1 MGETRYQ
8 ALRTISGV
16 LRVLAWIMLVGCGLV
31 CVGSLVYAAVNR
43 TAEPLVL
50 SLMAALYG
58 VLGFV
63 YLYACAEGICVF
75 LDIEANTRRAAELL
89 EQTVATGRP
98 PEA

>member
-16 LRVLAWIMLVGCGLV
+16 LRVLAWIVLVGCGLV
-31 CVGSLVYAAVNR
+31 CIGSLVYAAAHG
-43 TAEPLVL
+43 TAHVLGL
-50 SLMAALYG
+50 SLVAALYA

-75 LDIEANTRRAAELL
+75 LDLEANTRRAAELL
-89 EQTVATGRP
+89 EQTLATGRP
-98 PEA
+98 PEP